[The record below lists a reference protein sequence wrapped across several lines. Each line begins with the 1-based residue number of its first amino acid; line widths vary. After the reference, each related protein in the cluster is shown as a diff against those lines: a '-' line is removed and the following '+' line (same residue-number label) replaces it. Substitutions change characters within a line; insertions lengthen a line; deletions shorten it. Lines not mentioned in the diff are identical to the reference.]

1 MHEIYVDII
10 YNKINIIFD
19 QERRP
24 IRPIQKKKK
33 KHCWSTHTLIYN
45 TPPRL
50 EKSKHA

>member
-1 MHEIYVDII
+1 MTYKFMHEIYVDII

-33 KHCWSTHTLIYN
+33 RKNIVGPHTHVPLG
-45 TPPRL
+45 
-50 EKSKHA
+50 